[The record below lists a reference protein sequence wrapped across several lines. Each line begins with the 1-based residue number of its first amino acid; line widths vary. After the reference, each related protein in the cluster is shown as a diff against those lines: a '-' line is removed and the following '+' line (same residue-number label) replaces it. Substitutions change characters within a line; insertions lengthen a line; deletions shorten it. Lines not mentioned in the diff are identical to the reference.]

1 MKKIIMTEPVL
12 VEEYFNS
19 LQAFKLRN
27 AADYLLMEEEALK
40 EDLIFNQEMIE
51 KGYITLEADEGE
63 HKPSSEGEGQEKS
76 AVDKAREKSEKKKKN
91 KKGKGVGNRIG
102 RFIQS
107 ILDWIS
113 NLFTNYEK
121 NTKKSIKKKEKW
133 VKVNLDK
140 IKNVDDKFWSEYYID
155 FEPYY
160 GTSVIKVE
168 DRFKKSIYTELQLS
182 PIKADGTGST
192 QIIDKGFDDKKEL
205 LRWASPKLFNYNKE
219 EPNLAE
225 AAKAY
230 YRGRYTVK
238 EGNVRYRG
246 DTFKKVILAM
256 AEYVKQYG
264 NVSKEIGKELET
276 MKTICNKI
284 AEKAGSTEG
293 AKQINLNS
301 AYGIDKFDPLLYS
314 IIEEDYLWN
323 IPRYKKIVENSH
335 IIFED
340 ATIHKE
346 EEGTGV
352 KSEEKSEDKIE
363 EQKTTEK
370 DNPTKAFTNRLEY
383 VKIIISVMTAR
394 MTVAEE
400 CYNKSFNC
408 LTKVLNMAHDGN
420 FLKETIVNADETEQK
435 EEKKEEGTPDKK
447 NQDTSE
453 ET

>member
-40 EDLIFNQEMIE
+40 EDLIFNQEMLE
-51 KGYITLEADEGE
+51 KGYITLEANEGE
-63 HKPSSEGEGQEKS
+63 PQPNSEGEGQEKS
-76 AVDKAREKSEKKKKN
+76 AVDKAREKAEKKKKN

-121 NTKKSIKKKEKW
+121 NTKKSIKKNSKW
-133 VKVNLDK
+133 VSKNLDK

-160 GTSVIKVE
+160 GTNVIKVE
-168 DRFKKSIYTELQLS
+168 DRFKKSIYTELGLT
-182 PIKADGTGST
+182 PISADGSGKT
-192 QIIDKGFDDKKEL
+192 QIIDNGFDDKKEL
-205 LRWASPKLFNYNKE
+205 LRWASPKLFGYNKE
-219 EPNLAE
+219 EPNLVE
-225 AAKAY
+225 ATKAY
-230 YRGRYTVK
+230 YRGRYAVK

-246 DTFKKVILAM
+246 DSFKKVILAM
-256 AEYVKQYG
+256 ADYVKQYG

-293 AKQINLNS
+293 AKQISLNS
-301 AYGIDKFDPLLYS
+301 AYRIDKFDPLLYS

-335 IIFED
+335 IIFEETEVVD
-340 ATIHKE
+340 NKE
-346 EEGTGV
+346 NTGV
-352 KSEEKSEDKIE
+352 KSDEKSKKENE
-363 EQKTTEK
+363 EQKTQK
-370 DNPTKAFTNRLEY
+370 DDPDKAFKNRLEY

-408 LTKVLNMAHDGN
+408 LNKVLNMAHDGN
-420 FLKETIVNADETEQK
+420 FLKETIVNADETDK
-435 EEKKEEGTPDKK
+435 NEEKKEEEANPKKK